1 MKRYFNM
8 MKAKQVVA
16 VEFSPNSVVRDM
28 DISSLFGGNFESNK
42 DIVEITKREFIL
54 LSQKYQRDN
63 DTNLSMTIIR

>member
-42 DIVEITKREFIL
+42 HIVEITKRIHITFAEV
-54 LSQKYQRDN
+54 S
-63 DTNLSMTIIR
+63 T